1 MRKYRK
7 MFNVSLRFYDFI
19 ANNTSPFVIPFRYRE
34 NSVNFIKIRVHPKNA
49 TQYIQF
55 ECLLKVNEKSKDKG
69 IIEGYPIKFFNND
82 VIEWM
87 SSLPTEQ
94 IQGEALL
101 SLEFPNCEYKK
112 LGVDCEITAFSS
124 SMMNALKIGNEK
136 RINLRKA
143 VELYV
148 KDKYRDSINII
159 GNIGELIAKSLALK
173 ITDNVKHFRDALNKL
188 SNEEKTQRKKINY
201 LFLASQLWSIYYI
214 RNEQAHP
221 NPKIYF
227 DKSINRTLLKNL
239 EQVIKYLASN
249 KIVIERKS

>member
-1 MRKYRK
+1 
-7 MFNVSLRFYDFI
+7 MFNISLRFYDFI
-19 ANNTSPFVIPFRYRE
+19 ATNTSPIVFPFRYRE
-34 NSVNFIKIRVHPKNA
+34 NSVNFIKIRVHPKNN
-49 TQYIQF
+49 TQYKQF
-55 ECLLKVNEKSKDKG
+55 ECLLKVNEKIKDKG
-69 IIEGYPIKFFNND
+69 IIEGHPIKFFNNH

-112 LGVDCEITAFSS
+112 LGVDCEIIAFSN

-136 RINLRKA
+136 IINLKRA

-148 KDKYRDSINII
+148 KDNYRDSINII
-159 GNIGELIAKSLALK
+159 GNIGELLAKNLSLK
-173 ITDNVKHFRDALNKL
+173 ITDNVKNFRDALHQL
-188 SNEEKTQRKKINY
+188 SNENKTQKKKYNY
-201 LFLASQLWSIYYI
+201 AFLSSQLWPIYYV

-227 DKSINRTLLKNL
+227 DKSINETLLKNL

-249 KIVIERKS
+249 KIVIE